1 MKKSEKYDIKEAS
14 NQDLTAS
21 ARKNYSENA
30 EAGLK
35 MMGGTSMGSSGINMC
50 GSQVGKH
57 MGGPKMM
64 GGDGKRK
71 LMEKMP
77 SAHESKISK
86 QMGFADKIGG
96 MIKQNMAG
104 TGSPDLSLNTATYAM
119 NKAFN
124 KAQDLKK
131 EGPLGGLIKSSGVSS
146 KYFRPKYIDRSG
158 KEVEEKLDRR
168 GNIIKPDMGPVPK
181 TLTKKE
187 ARKIQRK

>member
-1 MKKSEKYDIKEAS
+1 
-14 NQDLTAS
+14 
-21 ARKNYSENA
+21 
-30 EAGLK
+30 
-35 MMGGTSMGSSGINMC
+35 MGGTSMGSSGINMC

-131 EGPLGGLIKSSGVSS
+131 EGPYVGLKSSVSS
-146 KYFRPKYIDRSG
+146 KRIKPKFHDGSAYNDAKI
-158 KEVEEKLDRR
+158 DRR
-168 GNIIKPDMGPVPK
+168 GNIISPSLGPVPK